1 MWMQAAGMA
10 LSVLGAGA
18 SAKAAEVQQRVQAAN
33 QYQQTLINQERE
45 YKQIQ
50 QALANQSKQNNAIA
64 KADIQSLINTNFTA
78 GLLNLQRALQKQQ
91 TAGDINRIGK
101 TRLQALASAEVSAAA
116 SGTIGASVDA
126 VAADIEMK
134 MGEAELDARVQ
145 NDMNTMTLDTQ
156 LRNLYTEYRNS
167 QVQIDESVPDIPGMP
182 SQYGAV
188 SVSAGSA
195 MLGAAINYA
204 GNYLSNYVSLGLGS
218 SSSTGLAGLGQPGGA
233 TLSTGF
239 GSMSNFTPSASFK
252 L

>member
-18 SAKAAEVQQRVQAAN
+18 SAKAAQVQQRVQAAN
-33 QYQQTLINQERE
+33 QYQQSLINQERE

-50 QALANQSKQNNAIA
+50 QSLASQGRQNEATA

-91 TAGDINRIGK
+91 TASDINRIGK
-101 TRLQALASAEVSAAA
+101 TRLQALASSEVSAAA

-126 VAADIEMK
+126 VAGDIELK
-134 MGEAELDARVQ
+134 MGEAEIDARVQ

-156 LRNLYTEYRNS
+156 LRNLYTDYRNS
-167 QVQIDESVPDIPGMP
+167 QPMIDTSVPDIPGLP
-182 SQYGAV
+182 PKQGVAPV
-188 SVSAGSA
+188 SVGGA
-195 MLGAAINYA
+195 MLGAAISYA
-204 GNYLSNYVSLGLGS
+204 GNIFASQVGLGLGNKP
-218 SSSTGLAGLGQPGGA
+218 GLAGLGQPGGA
-233 TLSTGF
+233 TLGSGF
-239 GSMSNFTPSASFK
+239 GSMSDFTPSVSYK